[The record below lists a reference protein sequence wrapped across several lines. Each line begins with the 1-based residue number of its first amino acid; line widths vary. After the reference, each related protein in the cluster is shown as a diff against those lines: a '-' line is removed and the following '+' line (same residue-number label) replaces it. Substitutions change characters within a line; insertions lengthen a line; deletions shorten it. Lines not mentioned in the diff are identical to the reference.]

1 MRNAENEAHFKDV
14 LDTKNMT
21 VNPKTYSHFASWKLM
36 SAVLVEDLTEIIKRV
51 KAGDNSDIKSLDK
64 FKFFYANSTDCLYK
78 DIDDS
83 EYTYVRTT
91 NEPLDV
97 KIYEIP
103 EGDESIEEAGE
114 VLAQVTGSAKAEKNG
129 FKFYMSG
136 EEYGTLYRDTE
147 SDSDSYFLETSDG
160 RVYVKGFRAV
170 RKANLSCNYIITI
183 DGVRKAV
190 IAGNARIA
198 FEEDVL
204 TENSLICSLDDE
216 YLLLYMAIQEMIM
229 TKNKWLK

>member
-1 MRNAENEAHFKDV
+1 MR
-14 LDTKNMT
+14 T
-21 VNPKTYSHFASWKLM
+21 
-36 SAVLVEDLTEIIKRV
+36 I
-51 KAGDNSDIKSLDK
+51 
-64 FKFFYANSTDCLYK
+64 
-78 DIDDS
+78 
-83 EYTYVRTT
+83 

-97 KIYEIP
+97 RIYEIP
-103 EGDESIEEAGE
+103 EGDESIEETGE
-114 VLAQVTGSAKAEKNG
+114 MLAQVTGSAKAEKNG

-160 RVYVKGFRAV
+160 RVYVEGFRAV

-204 TENSLICSLDDE
+204 TENSLICSLEDE

>member
-1 MRNAENEAHFKDV
+1 MR
-14 LDTKNMT
+14 
-21 VNPKTYSHFASWKLM
+21 
-36 SAVLVEDLTEIIKRV
+36 
-51 KAGDNSDIKSLDK
+51 
-64 FKFFYANSTDCLYK
+64 
-78 DIDDS
+78 
-83 EYTYVRTT
+83 
-91 NEPLDV
+91 
-97 KIYEIP
+97 IYEIP
-103 EGDESIEEAGE
+103 EVMNQLKKLVKCSLRLQDLQKPRRMDLSSIC
-114 VLAQVTGSAKAEKNG
+114 QVKNMELYTETLKAIVIH
-129 FKFYMSG
+129 
-136 EEYGTLYRDTE
+136 TLLRRAMDV
-147 SDSDSYFLETSDG
+147 FMLE
-160 RVYVKGFRAV
+160 GFRAV